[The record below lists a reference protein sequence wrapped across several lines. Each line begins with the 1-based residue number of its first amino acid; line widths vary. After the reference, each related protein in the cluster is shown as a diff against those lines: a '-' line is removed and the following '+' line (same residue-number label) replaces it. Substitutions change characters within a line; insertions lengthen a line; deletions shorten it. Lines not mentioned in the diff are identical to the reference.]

1 MWGESDAGWPC
12 SRGKTFAEAKA
23 ICEGAGAR
31 LCTAAE
37 LAAGCTQGSGCL
49 FDFELI
55 WGAPSQAPPSP
66 PPSPPSPPFLSPSP
80 LPLPPPSP
88 SPLLPAPSQPPL
100 PSPRR
105 PLHRVLCVLSTLL
118 ICSSCV
124 FLSTFH
130 ITFYLFSRE
139 NNTHTPIVH
148 TLRLGRRSRVLV
160 PLRSQEFR
168 SNNFSSDQN
177 VQGPSPTTYGTQR

>member
-1 MWGESDAGWPC
+1 MRNLFTTPPPGLERWSWSPLYMHHHTPSCTHRRSGVSFRGVCVWVGGSLK
-12 SRGKTFAEAKA
+12 SRNY
-23 ICEGAGAR
+23 R
-31 LCTAAE
+31 
-37 LAAGCTQGSGCL
+37 
-49 FDFELI
+49 
-55 WGAPSQAPPSP
+55 P
-66 PPSPPSPPFLSPSP
+66 PPSQPSPPFLSPSP

-160 PLRSQEFR
+160 SPLARRFR
-168 SNNFSSDQN
+168 
-177 VQGPSPTTYGTQR
+177 Y